1 MLAPP
6 RWEATERFR
15 FFGREAV
22 ETFFLAPLPCLT
34 LGGNRLGRN
43 RKDDRLRVVVF
54 LTPTRRLA
62 GQHIIFSGRLGREQS
77 LELRRVCRRC
87 PD

>member
-34 LGGNRLGRN
+34 LGRNRLGRN
-43 RKDDRLRVVVF
+43 RKDDRLRRAG
-54 LTPTRRLA
+54 LPGRWRGRTPVIVDEIQRIKRAVTRPR
-62 GQHIIFSGRLGREQS
+62 S
-77 LELRRVCRRC
+77 L
-87 PD
+87 PTAP

>member
-34 LGGNRLGRN
+34 LGRNRLGRN
-43 RKDDRLRVVVF
+43 RKDDPCVGPDFRG
-54 LTPTRRLA
+54 A
-62 GQHIIFSGRLGREQS
+62 GAGGLP
-77 LELRRVCRRC
+77 LL
-87 PD
+87 